1 MTVIFALDHWNLEM
15 VAFLANPLDHVP
27 MVGLVESRK
36 IAGGACFAIL
46 YSIPIMHHQPANPH

>member
-1 MTVIFALDHWNLEM
+1 
-15 VAFLANPLDHVP
+15 

-46 YSIPIMHHQPANPH
+46 YSIPIMHHQPANPHEILILYPDLIIKSLWISH